1 MNRLIIACKTIADEL
16 NLVVNEVGCKYPI
29 LWIESSLHIN
39 PESLRKRIQEELD
52 HISNIDQ
59 VILAFGYCGNALLG
73 LKSADYQIIFPR
85 VDDCITMLLGSCE
98 KRKKVSSEMG
108 TYFLTRGWLEY
119 EKNIWVEYQDTV
131 KRYGKAKADRL
142 YKVILGHY
150 KRLGI
155 IKTSVCNTAEFLE
168 KTQQI
173 ANDLNLKQ
181 EIIDGTLSYIKKL
194 LTGPWDEEFVTVGPN
209 ETIALEH
216 IYGNALGQV
225 CSTSTCDCSLNNA

>member
-1 MNRLIIACKTIADEL
+1 MNRLIVACRTIAEEL

-52 HISNIDQ
+52 HISNVDQ
-59 VILAFGYCGNALLG
+59 VILAFGYCGNALVG
-73 LKSADYQIIFPR
+73 LKAADYQMIFPR
-85 VDDCITMLLGSCE
+85 VDDCITLLLGSCE
-98 KRKKVSSEMG
+98 RRKKVSNEMG

-131 KRYGKAKADRL
+131 KRYGKAKADKL
-142 YKVILGHY
+142 YKIILGHY

-155 IKTSVCNTAEFLE
+155 IKTNVYNTVGFLE

-173 ANDLNLKQ
+173 AEDLNLKQ
-181 EIIDGTLSYIKKL
+181 EIIEGTLSYIKKL
-194 LTGPWDEEFVTVGPN
+194 LTGPWDEEFVIINPN
-209 ETIALEH
+209 EAVTLDH
-216 IYGNALGQV
+216 IYGNASEQV
-225 CSTSTCDCSLNNA
+225 CSTSTCDCSLNI